1 MGLVALY
8 LGGLAGAAD
17 RFWTAVLAAGFA
29 CYGVLPWL
37 VTRPPRLLEPPSPRR
52 RSSIRRLNL
61 EVLQRASTG
70 LNTFPSGHAATAFAT
85 TFAVAMYLPY
95 AGFLLGVITIGIAI
109 GSVTGRYHYAADSI
123 AGVLVAVIVLLASG
137 ALVRW

>member
-1 MGLVALY
+1 
-8 LGGLAGAAD
+8 
-17 RFWTAVLAAGFA
+17 
-29 CYGVLPWL
+29 
-37 VTRPPRLLEPPSPRR
+37 
-52 RSSIRRLNL
+52 
-61 EVLQRASTG
+61 VLQRASTG

-95 AGFLLGVITIGIAI
+95 AGFLLGVIAIGIAI